1 MGGQAGA
8 RASVRG
14 ECREDR
20 LYHLRVTHCNCVN
33 RQGGTLCCEGWAGNL
48 LPHHPSP
55 ARLSPSPPC
64 PPFLPAR
71 DPRAKD
77 YNAAQDPTKFKSSV
91 SGRGPLTTPKWWEGG
106 SAPRPLMCA
115 YKLVRAEFRYFGLQ
129 STVEGTVTSSQ
140 VRRLG
145 RE

>member
-1 MGGQAGA
+1 MPRGSAVSSA
-8 RASVRG
+8 RAT
-14 ECREDR
+14 C
-20 LYHLRVTHCNCVN
+20 YHTTHSPHVS
-33 RQGGTLCCEGWAGNL
+33 L
-48 LPHHPSP
+48 LPP
-55 ARLSPSPPC
+55 L

-91 SGRGPLTTPKWWEGG
+91 SGRGPLTTSKWWEGG